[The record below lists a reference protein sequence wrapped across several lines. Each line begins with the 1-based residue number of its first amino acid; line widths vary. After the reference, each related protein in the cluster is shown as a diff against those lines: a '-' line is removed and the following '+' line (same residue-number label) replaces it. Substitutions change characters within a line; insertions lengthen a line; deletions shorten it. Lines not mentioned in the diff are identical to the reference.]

1 MQTHFLFKNDVDTNL
16 SRFKYMVPWL
26 HTVIITH
33 AFCLCIGRAC
43 IIFPFLF
50 FHPLKNDHLPF
61 FLSFS
66 LPLVVAYWSRKK
78 WASLFLHLPLPPSCH
93 TYPSSNHVSLLFFS
107 DFKSDEAA
115 RGDRD
120 GAEASKNIYH
130 GIKKFYIYT
139 YIYHI

>member
-1 MQTHFLFKNDVDTNL
+1 MQTHFLFKNDVVTNL

-66 LPLVVAYWSRKK
+66 LPLVVAYWSRKNELVSFFTFRFHRHVTHTLLVIMYHYCFFQTLK
-78 WASLFLHLPLPPSCH
+78 VTKLQEVTEMEPKHLRIF
-93 TYPSSNHVSLLFFS
+93 TTV
-107 DFKSDEAA
+107 
-115 RGDRD
+115 
-120 GAEASKNIYH
+120 
-130 GIKKFYIYT
+130 
-139 YIYHI
+139 